1 MSNRF
6 MVLDQHNRPMRDLR
20 ISVTDKCNF
29 RCSYCMPPELI
40 GPDYEFL
47 RESEQLT
54 FDEIERLAKIFVAC
68 GVHKIR
74 LTGGEPLLRNRLPEL
89 VQRLSLLDNA
99 PELSLTTNG
108 SLLGE
113 LAEDL
118 FAAGMRRI
126 NVSLDALDDEIMQRI
141 VNRKVKVSDII
152 RNIDIAKE
160 VGLSVKV
167 NAVIRKGL
175 NDEQVLPLARL
186 FKERSITLRFI
197 EFMDVGM
204 MNGWNLQHVVPAK
217 AIHDQIHKEIPLEPI
232 DQNYYGEVAKRYRYK
247 DTDTEIGFISSVSEP
262 FCSDCTRARLS
273 SDGKMYLCLFAE
285 RGYDLRDK
293 LRNGVSD
300 QELLQHIQA
309 IWNQR
314 DDRYSELRSN
324 YLQEGRLKDKIEM
337 SYIGG

>member
-1 MSNRF
+1 MSDEL
-6 MVLDQHNRPMRDLR
+6 MMLDQHSRPMRDLR

-40 GPDYEFL
+40 GPDYQFL

-54 FDEIERLAKIFVAC
+54 FDEIERLAKLFIAC
-68 GVHKIR
+68 GVRKIR
-74 LTGGEPLLRNRLPEL
+74 LTGGEPLLRSRLPEL
-89 VQRLSLLDNA
+89 IRRLAALNNA

-113 LAEDL
+113 LAEEL
-118 FAAGMRRI
+118 FAAGMRRV

-141 VNRKVKVSDII
+141 TNRKIKVSDII
-152 RNIDIAKE
+152 RNIDTAKK

-167 NAVIRKGL
+167 NAVIRKGI

-186 FKERSITLRFI
+186 FKERNITLRFI

-204 MNGWNLQHVVPAK
+204 VNGWNLQHVVPSK
-217 AIHDQIHKEIPLEPI
+217 VILDQIHTEMPLELI
-232 DQNYYGEVAKRYRYK
+232 DPNYYGEVAKRYRYRG
-247 DTDTEIGFISSVSEP
+247 TDTELGFISSVSAP
-262 FCSDCTRARLS
+262 FCANCTRARLS

-285 RGYDLRDK
+285 RGYDLRDRI
-293 LRNGVSD
+293 RNGASD
-300 QELLQHIQA
+300 QDLLQYIQF

-314 DDRYSELRSN
+314 DDQYSEQRSN
-324 YLQEGRLKDKIEM
+324 YLHEGRLKDKIEM